1 MNAGFVPEDNWVHND
16 GGRIV
21 GEACHIIDLMQY
33 LTDSKIASYAVQ
45 HFKPQSGMYLAEDN
59 RSISL
64 SFEDGSLAV
73 IDYFS
78 CGNKNLP
85 KEYLEV
91 HFEGKSIIMDDYKS
105 LIGYGIKVQSH
116 KSNSSQKGHKEEWLS
131 LYNSLKKGESPIPL
145 DCLFETTRISI
156 MASK

>member
-1 MNAGFVPEDNWVHND
+1 
-16 GGRIV
+16 
-21 GEACHIIDLMQY
+21 
-33 LTDSKIASYAVQ
+33 
-45 HFKPQSGMYLAEDN
+45 
-59 RSISL
+59 
-64 SFEDGSLAV
+64 V

-131 LYNSLKKGESPIPL
+131 LYISLKRGESPIPL